1 MIFLVSLST
10 KDPDISF
17 RPTVE
22 VLVNRNHSAS
32 KRNCS
37 AVGMMPTRSSYGEG
51 KMEDLRGGSSNE
63 SRNG

>member
-17 RPTVE
+17 QPRVE
-22 VLVNRNHSAS
+22 VLVNRNQSAS
-32 KRNCS
+32 KRNYS
-37 AVGMMPTRSSYGEG
+37 AVGMMPTRSRYCEG